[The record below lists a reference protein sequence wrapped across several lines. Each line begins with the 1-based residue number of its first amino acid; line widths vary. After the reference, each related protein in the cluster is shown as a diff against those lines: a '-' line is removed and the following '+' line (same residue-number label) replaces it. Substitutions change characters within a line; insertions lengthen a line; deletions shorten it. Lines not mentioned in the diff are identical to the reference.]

1 MRRIRLGMA
10 GFGQVARAFLELL
23 PEKQSYLLQRY
34 DLGIQVVAICDS
46 TEYRLN
52 PEGFDPEDLLVHKLE
67 KNSTSYRTDETL
79 SADIPVII
87 ESFIQTGVDVVV
99 EVLPPDFSSGEPGL
113 SYIRGFLARGV
124 PVVTTNESPL
134 LLAYEELRKLSR
146 QRNVP
151 LVFGATCA
159 AVLPVVEMATS
170 GVAGVTVY
178 GFEGIFSGIA
188 NLLLAEMFHN
198 RSSLAEEMEIA
209 AEMGVCPPSPAK
221 DIEGWTTAYDT
232 LLLAKVLMEPRAR
245 LVDVDVAGLGGLTFE
260 QVAPVVEEGNTLK
273 LLGKASYQDNRLRL
287 RVTPSIITPDHPFY
301 RMNGAEKAV
310 ILFTDG
316 LGKLIISGGTPGSRE
331 MAHLVLRDL
340 ITLFQPAGL
349 LW

>member
-23 PEKQSYLLQRY
+23 PEKQSYLLQRH
-34 DLGIQVVAICDS
+34 DLAIQVVAICDS

-52 PEGFDPEDLLVHKLE
+52 PEGFDPEELLVHKLA

-99 EVLPPDFSSGEPGL
+99 EALPADFSSGEPGL
-113 SYIRGFLARGV
+113 SYIRGFLSRGV

-134 LLAYEELRKLSR
+134 LLGFEELRTLSR
-146 QRNVP
+146 QRNAP
-151 LVFGATCA
+151 LKFGAACA
-159 AVLPVVEMATS
+159 PVLPVVEMATA
-170 GVAGVTVY
+170 GVAGAVVY

-188 NLLLAEMFHN
+188 NLLLAEMIHN
-198 RSSLAEEMEIA
+198 RSSLAEELAIA
-209 AEMGVCPPSPAK
+209 AEMDVCPPSQEPE
-221 DIEGWTTAYDT
+221 IEGWTTAYDT
-232 LLLAKVLMEPRAR
+232 LLLAKTLMEPRAR
-245 LVDVDVAGLGGLTFE
+245 LADVDVTGLGGLTYE
-260 QVAPVVEEGNTLK
+260 NVVPVVEEGNTLK
-273 LLGKASYQDNRLRL
+273 LLGKASYQENRLRL
-287 RVTPSIITPDHPFY
+287 RVTPSIVTPEHPFF
-301 RMNGAEKAV
+301 RMTGAEKAV

-316 LGKLIISGGTPGSRE
+316 LGKLILRGGAAGSKE
-331 MAHLVLRDL
+331 MAHLVLRDI
-340 ITLFQPAGL
+340 ITLFQPMGL